1 MLIHVHVSNCTED
14 RVVSV
19 EACTLR
25 VEAERLRS
33 DPSFITYKLVG
44 YNDQGRLLIR
54 SSEDVTEMLDLYD
67 AYMDQVEEKRKV
79 SGEQLS
85 LAEMS
90 GGDPDAG
97 F

>member
-1 MLIHVHVSNCTED
+1 MLIYVHVSNCIED

-44 YNDQGRLLIR
+44 FNELGRVLIR
-54 SSEDVTEMLDLYD
+54 SSENVAEMLDLYD
-67 AYMDQVEEKRKV
+67 FYMDRVEEKRKA

-85 LAEMS
+85 LAEMT
-90 GGDPDAG
+90 GGDPV
-97 F
+97 

>member
-1 MLIHVHVSNCTED
+1 MLIHVHVSNCIED

-33 DPSFITYKLVG
+33 DPSSITYKLVG

-54 SSEDVTEMLDLYD
+54 CSENAAEIFDLYD
-67 AYMDQVEEKRKV
+67 FYMDRADEKRKA

>member
-1 MLIHVHVSNCTED
+1 MLIYVHVGNCIED

-19 EACTLR
+19 ESCTLR

-44 YNDQGRLLIR
+44 FNELGRVLIR
-54 SSEDVTEMLDLYD
+54 SSENVAEMLDLYD
-67 AYMDQVEEKRKV
+67 FYMDRVEEKRKA

-85 LAEMS
+85 LTEMS

>member
-1 MLIHVHVSNCTED
+1 MLIYVHVSNYAED

-44 YNDQGRLLIR
+44 FNELGRVLIR
-54 SSEDVTEMLDLYD
+54 SSENVAEMLDLYD
-67 AYMDQVEEKRKV
+67 FYMDRVEEKRKA
-79 SGEQLS
+79 SFADQP
-85 LAEMS
+85 
-90 GGDPDAG
+90 GGDSV
-97 F
+97 